1 MKNLIAQFKTTFLY
15 NLIFSFIG
23 LLFFIFTI
31 IIIIGIN
38 L

>member
-15 NLIFSFIG
+15 NLIFSFVG
-23 LLFFIFTI
+23 LLFFIFATLI
-31 IIIIGIN
+31 IICSN